1 MVQLAP
7 QLTPENADELLAAA
21 THKTKFEIEQL
32 IVHRSPRLDVP
43 ALVQPIAGT
52 GLSTGERVPERV
64 EQLAPGPVAPP
75 PPRGPVS
82 PLSPQRVALQLTMSQ
97 STHDKLRYAQELLSH
112 QVRSGDIAEV
122 LDRVLDVAIGQLEIR
137 KFAATTKPRAART
150 IQARCHDTRWTPVH
164 LRQRERSAL
173 PRPQAARVRSHRR
186 GGARRPGHGGIRLL
200 CRAHNQNAA
209 ECAFGTE
216 FMRHKRQEARATA
229 AARAAANALR
239 AAGKEKSQEVI
250 PWLQRLGIS
259 ARDARHAAALCE
271 TIPDAPIEERVR
283 IALSCFGPRTP
294 SRGRVGSS
302 AGCGP

>member
-1 MVQLAP
+1 MRRSCSV
-7 QLTPENADELLAAA
+7 TRFGAA
-21 THKTKFEIEQL
+21 I
-32 IVHRSPRLDVP
+32 SPRY
-43 ALVQPIAGT
+43 
-52 GLSTGERVPERV
+52 STACWMSRSDSSRYGSSPR
-64 EQLAPGPVAPP
+64 PP
-75 PPRGPVS
+75 
-82 PLSPQRVALQLTMSQ
+82 SQ
-97 STHDKLRYAQELLSH
+97 GH
-112 QVRSGDIAEV
+112 
-122 LDRVLDVAIGQLEIR
+122 
-137 KFAATTKPRAART
+137 PRAART
-150 IQARCHDTRWTPVH
+150 IQARCHETRWTPVH